1 MTKQLRLASAAQTD
15 VGRRRERNQD
25 NVTSHVPPEPELLE
39 EKGALYVVCD
49 GMGGHA
55 AGEVAAKLGVETIRD
70 VYFTMRGQDVISSIA
85 QAVKSA
91 NDAIYS
97 AARATVE
104 YGGMG
109 TTCVA
114 LVIAGGR
121 GYIVNIG
128 DSRAYILRDG
138 KMRQVTQ
145 DHSWVAEQVRGG
157 VLSEEQAR
165 VHAHRNVIT
174 RSLGTQPSITADL
187 FVETLHDG
195 DRVLLCSDGLH
206 GYVEEAAIFQEISSQ
221 PSPHVT
227 VRNLID
233 MANANGGPDNI
244 TAVVVD
250 VLEAPDVTAPVPL
263 PPNATTP
270 IEEGETQPLPVPPGV
285 AAASGALDKTGKATK
300 PIKTPAALEQ
310 AEQAKRKGKRQT
322 GPGVTALRILEVAAL
337 ILIGVSIW
345 YAGFGPLATTRQADQ
360 ATQKTLSQAQ
370 VVAHTAANQNP
381 TDALQALAKAR
392 ESLLTSMANPALDSS
407 VRAQAQAFLDV
418 QFASAV
424 QLALQR
430 YDAAAGITH
439 LAFNSAATYTL
450 ACAAPG
456 STTPTALTALSSLV
470 ALQAP
475 AGKTPIV
482 PDTQLLYA
490 VNGGALYQIAIAL
503 DATGSPRPGA
513 ITCAKVALTGVTTV
527 TSVAAN
533 GLALDALV
541 TTSKGVSVIRITPQ
555 RAASGALPAV
565 KAQTLFAPPV
575 KQGTPGAIAAN
586 GAAIYLA
593 FSGGATP
600 PTGIWHFQ
608 IPSKGT
614 VPAPKTL
621 PTPQPVTSMRF
632 AAGALFMSLADGS
645 LGQLDATTFQPV
657 SVLAP
662 RPVIT
667 ASPSAYTAAT
677 PVPTATAL
685 GVTPSST
692 VGTGAA
698 FGAGSTLVSDPL
710 NPAQMLLADVSLHRI
725 VRLTANTSGPGAG
738 LSAQYVYG
746 DMTSTFT
753 MLALGGSGQTLQVYA
768 WNGAQLIA
776 FPIQEPAA

>member
-1 MTKQLRLASAAQTD
+1 LTKQLRLASAALTD
-15 VGRRRERNQD
+15 VGRKRERNQD
-25 NVTSHVPPEPELLE
+25 NVASHVPPEPDLFQ

-70 VYFTMRGQDVISSIA
+70 VYFDLRGHDVITSIA

-145 DHSWVAEQVRGG
+145 DHSWVAEQVRVG

-227 VRNLID
+227 VRNLVD

-250 VLEAPDVTAPVPL
+250 VLEAPQVTEPVPL
-263 PPNATTP
+263 PPDATTP
-270 IEEGETQPLPVPPGV
+270 IEEGETQPLPVPAGI
-285 AAASGALDKTGKATK
+285 AAGRKDKTGKATK
-300 PIKTPAALEQ
+300 PVGTPAVAEKLE
-310 AEQAKRKGKRQT
+310 AKGKRA
-322 GPGVTALRILEVAAL
+322 GKGVTALRILEVAAL

-370 VVAHTAANQNP
+370 ATAHAAASQNP
-381 TDALQALAKAR
+381 TDALQSLAKAR

-439 LAFNSAATYTL
+439 LTFNSAATYTL
-450 ACAAPG
+450 ACTAPG
-456 STTPTALTALSSLV
+456 STTPATLTALSSLV

-475 AGKTPIV
+475 AGKPPIV

-490 VNGGALYQIAIAL
+490 VSGGELYQIGIGL
-503 DATGSPRPGA
+503 DAAGNPRPGA
-513 ITCAKVALTGVTTV
+513 PTCARVAMTGVTAV
-527 TSVAAN
+527 SAIAAN

-541 TTSKGVSVIRITPQ
+541 TTSKGAVVARITPQ
-555 RAASGALPAV
+555 RAASGTLPAV
-565 KAQTLFAPPV
+565 KAQSLFAPPV
-575 KQGTPGAIAAN
+575 KNGTPGAIAAN

-593 FSGGATP
+593 FSGGANP
-600 PTGIWHFQ
+600 PTGVWHFQ
-608 IPSKGT
+608 IPSKGS

-621 PTPQPVTSMRF
+621 ATPQPVTSMRF
-632 AAGALFMSLADGS
+632 AAGTLFMSLADGS
-645 LGQLDATTFQPV
+645 LGQLDPASTFQPV

-667 ASPSAYTAAT
+667 SSPSSYTAAT

-692 VGTGAA
+692 PGAGAA
-698 FGAGSTLVSDPL
+698 FGAGSTLASDPL
-710 NPAQMLLADVSLHRI
+710 NPAQMLLADVGLHRI

-746 DMTSTFT
+746 DVTPTFT
-753 MLALGGSGQTLQVYA
+753 MLALGGAGQTLQVYA
-768 WNGAQLIA
+768 WNGAQLLA